1 MKTIKYWIA
10 RTWQKFLSLKPWQ
23 QAVVVVLIIAFYAM
37 SPKES
42 TTTSES
48 VSATSTIDQT
58 VSSQPTTPVEP
69 VVESEEPST
78 SPSTVSAEDDPSA
91 SPSPRIPKLNQVARD
106 GKFAFKVTKVQC
118 GIHKVGSGS
127 FSSTAQGQY
136 CAITLKVLNESDEPQ
151 TMFSSNQYLYDKKER
166 KFEVDSSAELWAETK
181 DVSWE
186 EINPG
191 NSVTGTIYFDVPVG
205 IKLDYL
211 EVHDSMFSFGT
222 NIYLN

>member
-10 RTWQKFLSLKPWQ
+10 RIWHKFLSLKRWQ
-23 QAVVVVLIIAFYAM
+23 QVVVVVLIIAFYAM
-37 SPKES
+37 SPKEN

-48 VSATSTIDQT
+48 VSATPTVDQ
-58 VSSQPTTPVEP
+58 SISPQPTPPVDTT
-69 VVESEEPST
+69 VQNEEPST
-78 SPSTVSAEDDPSA
+78 SPSTVNAEDTPSA

-136 CAITLKVLNESDEPQ
+136 CAITLNVRNDGDEPQ

-166 KFEVDSSAELWAETK
+166 KFEADSSAELWAETSG
-181 DVSWE
+181 VSWE

-222 NIYLN
+222 NIYLS